1 MKKNILLIAFI
12 CITTTSIAQI
22 HEIGIMAGG
31 SNYIGDIGS
40 EYYINPNSF
49 MGGVIYKWNVNPR
62 ISYRGTFA
70 FTQLK
75 ADDANATNQE
85 RLNRGI
91 NFKNSLK
98 EIAIGLEF
106 NYFEYNLDDFSKTK
120 TPYLLVEIAAFNY
133 KTIVSGTDESNYE
146 YETNT
151 SFAIPFGVG
160 YKTKLFGD
168 FAIALELKARYTI
181 VDDLDFNNDKIDSL
195 KFGNPNTNDWY
206 IFSGFNLVYTF
217 GRPPCYS
224 TPY

>member
-1 MKKNILLIAFI
+1 MKKKILLIAFI
-12 CITTTSIAQI
+12 CITTTSVAQI
-22 HEIGIMAGG
+22 HEIGIMVGG

-75 ADDANATNQE
+75 GDDANATNQE
-85 RLNRGI
+85 RFNRGI

-98 EIAIGLEF
+98 ELAIGLEF
-106 NYFEYNLDDFSKTK
+106 NYFEYNLDDFRKTK

-146 YETNT
+146 YKTNT

-168 FAIALELKARYTI
+168 FAIAIELKARYTF
-181 VDDLDFNNDKIDSL
+181 VDNLDFNNDEIDSL
-195 KFGNPNTNDWY
+195 KFGNPNSNDWY